1 MSEKRAEGRD
11 LIDIYIDLDSLLDFR
26 LSTVSRLND
35 EFASS
40 LFTEEYIDRQYDAA
54 FFEKKG
60 GIPEA
65 TFLAEYAKRD
75 AEYLK
80 GAFPTAIYWH
90 LGRVMAEHMLY
101 NDQPGGH
108 RYVRVSINTWPF
120 VLSDEA
126 TSVLENAVSI
136 YLDAKAEIRT
146 IHESPVSLNPA
157 SVRTRFTDFFI
168 YDFNLWIQSHVDE
181 LVSTGMQPV
190 QIWTPAISR
199 GKPLTKEV
207 MADLR
212 NEFKDNV
219 NPFEWTR
226 QWLMD
231 AVQLNYM
238 DTRHFSVELK
248 QYPVGAA

>member
-1 MSEKRAEGRD
+1 MSEKRADSRD
-11 LIDIYIDLDSLLDFR
+11 LFDIYIDLDSLLDFR
-26 LSTVSRLND
+26 LSTVSRIND
-35 EFASS
+35 EFAST
-40 LFTEEYIDRQYDAA
+40 LLTEEYIDRQYDAA
-54 FFEKKG
+54 YFEKKG

-65 TFLAEYAKRD
+65 VFNEAYQKRD

-108 RYVRVSINTWPF
+108 KYVRVSINTWPF
-120 VLSDEA
+120 ALSTEA
-126 TSVLENAVSI
+126 TEVLENAVSI
-136 YLDAKAEIRT
+136 YLDSKAEIRT
-146 IHESPVSLNPA
+146 IHEPPLALSPA
-157 SVRTRFTDFFI
+157 SVKSRFTDMFI

-181 LVSTGMQPV
+181 LVSTGMHPV
-190 QIWTPAISR
+190 KIWTPAISR
-199 GKPLTKEV
+199 GKPITRET

-226 QWLMD
+226 QWLLD
-231 AVQLNYM
+231 AVQLNYL

-248 QYPVGAA
+248 QYPVGAE